1 MFDEFVLV
9 SIAFSR
15 VYLRTADHKLEALDN
30 QKTVEVYRSNFLL
43 LAISTNNAEYMEL

>member
-9 SIAFSR
+9 SITFSR
-15 VYLRTADHKLEALDN
+15 PTYERPTKLEALDN